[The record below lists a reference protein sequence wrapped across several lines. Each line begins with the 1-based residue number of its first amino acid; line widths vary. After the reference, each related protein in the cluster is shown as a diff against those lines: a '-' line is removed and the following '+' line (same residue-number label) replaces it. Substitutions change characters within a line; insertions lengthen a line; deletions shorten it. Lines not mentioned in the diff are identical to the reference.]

1 MILTWYIVTF
11 LDASK
16 AFDNVN
22 HFTLFDK
29 LLANGMPIYL
39 IRIIAFWY
47 QHQNMSVKWGNAT
60 STTFT
65 VTNGV
70 KQGGILSPLLFNIYI
85 DDLSLTL
92 SKSNIG
98 CRLGGRLINHIV
110 YADDLCILSMSPG
123 EMQILLDI
131 CEKYGSDHDIIY
143 NSKKNLTMLFKPKKL
158 KDLKSPPLYLCNNQ
172 LE

>member
-1 MILTWYIVTF
+1 MTF
-11 LDASK
+11 LD
-16 AFDNVN
+16 DCVN
-22 HFTLFDK
+22 HFTLFNK

-47 QHQNMSVKWGNAT
+47 QHQNMSVKWGHAT

-70 KQGGILSPLLFNIYI
+70 KQSGILSPLLFNIYI

-98 CRLGGRLINHIV
+98 CRLGGRLINHIAYV
-110 YADDLCILSMSPG
+110 DDLCILSMS
-123 EMQILLDI
+123 
-131 CEKYGSDHDIIY
+131 
-143 NSKKNLTMLFKPKKL
+143 
-158 KDLKSPPLYLCNNQ
+158 LCGM
-172 LE
+172 

>member
-1 MILTWYIVTF
+1 MTF

-16 AFDNVN
+16 AFDDVN
-22 HFTLFDK
+22 HFTLFNK

-65 VTNGV
+65 VTNDV
-70 KQGGILSPLLFNIYI
+70 KEGGILSPLLFNIYI

-92 SKSNIG
+92 
-98 CRLGGRLINHIV
+98 
-110 YADDLCILSMSPG
+110 
-123 EMQILLDI
+123 
-131 CEKYGSDHDIIY
+131 
-143 NSKKNLTMLFKPKKL
+143 
-158 KDLKSPPLYLCNNQ
+158 
-172 LE
+172 